1 LNQTLAA
8 TGFTNSKQ
16 KGIIGNMKKRK
27 KKAVKKHLR
36 RKKKPVRRPKKIL
49 RHKKRPI
56 KKHRIIRRHRT
67 VKKHKKIKRHKK
79 TAKAVRAYIGKGTLE
94 QLFESQAKVKLMKF
108 FLRNASDNF
117 QLKDIL
123 KMLRVNFS
131 ALRQEMKKLERV
143 DLIKKKKVQ
152 GRRVFY
158 LNLNFDFLNELKDL
172 VLKSTISSKGELMED
187 IRKTGNIKLLALAGI
202 FKGNNDTEAD
212 LLVVGDK
219 VNQRKFSTFLKD
231 LEAEVGKELKCVL
244 MSSKEF
250 NYRYDMYDRFVRD
263 LISENSDVLIN
274 KLNLW

>member
-1 LNQTLAA
+1 V
-8 TGFTNSKQ
+8 GFTNSKQ
-16 KGIIGNMKKRK
+16 RVIMGYMKKKRRK
-27 KKAVKKHLR
+27 TTKRHKKAKKQIKQRRKRKPVKKHKR
-36 RKKKPVRRPKKIL
+36 R
-49 RHKKRPI
+49 I
-56 KKHRIIRRHRT
+56 KKHRR
-67 VKKHKKIKRHKK
+67 
-79 TAKAVRAYIGKGTLE
+79 TAKAARVYIGKGTLE

-123 KMLRVNFS
+123 KMLRVNLS
-131 ALRQEMKKLERV
+131 ALRQEMKKLERI

-158 LNLNFDFLNELKDL
+158 LNPNFDFLGELKDL

>member
-1 LNQTLAA
+1 M
-8 TGFTNSKQ
+8 GY
-16 KGIIGNMKKRK
+16 MKKRK
-27 KKAVKKHLR
+27 KK
-36 RKKKPVRRPKKIL
+36 
-49 RHKKRPI
+49 
-56 KKHRIIRRHRT
+56 T
-67 VKKHKKIKRHKK
+67 IKRHKK
-79 TAKAVRAYIGKGTLE
+79 VRKQVKRRKGTVKKHRRRIKKHRRAAKAVRAYIGKGILE

-123 KMLRVNFS
+123 KMLRVNSS
-131 ALRQEMKKLERV
+131 ALRQEMKKLERI

-158 LNLNFDFLNELKDL
+158 LNLNFDFIKELKDL